1 MTTEPKPRP
10 WPGPQEH
17 ELIPYRAWSDWT
29 VRSLLVLAPHPDDE
43 VFGCGG
49 LLLLARRQGW
59 RCHVVVVSDGAAG
72 GDMAMREAESLAA
85 ARVLGG
91 DEGARSIEFWRQP
104 DRGVLPGA
112 PLTERIVRAA
122 AVHAAD
128 WVVAPSPLEVHPD
141 HRAVCRAAID
151 AVASLQAQGRATRLV
166 FCEIGQPL
174 IANALV
180 DITEVARLKAL
191 ASQCFASQLTQQD
204 YHQHV
209 EGLNRQRSYTL
220 GPTVTHAEAFWIVDP
235 QDLKGGADGVLAGI
249 ARAMHRR
256 L

>member
-1 MTTEPKPRP
+1 MTIEPKPRP

-104 DRGVLPGA
+104 EKFARTALVALHNW
-112 PLTERIVRAA
+112 A
-122 AVHAAD
+122 AVHD
-128 WVVAPSPLEVHPD
+128 HELHDLLERHEDLCLGMGPCD
-141 HRAVCRAAID
+141 R
-151 AVASLQAQGRATRLV
+151 SG
-166 FCEIGQPL
+166 
-174 IANALV
+174 
-180 DITEVARLKAL
+180 
-191 ASQCFASQLTQQD
+191 
-204 YHQHV
+204 V
-209 EGLNRQRSYTL
+209 ES
-220 GPTVTHAEAFWIVDP
+220 
-235 QDLKGGADGVLAGI
+235 
-249 ARAMHRR
+249 
-256 L
+256 